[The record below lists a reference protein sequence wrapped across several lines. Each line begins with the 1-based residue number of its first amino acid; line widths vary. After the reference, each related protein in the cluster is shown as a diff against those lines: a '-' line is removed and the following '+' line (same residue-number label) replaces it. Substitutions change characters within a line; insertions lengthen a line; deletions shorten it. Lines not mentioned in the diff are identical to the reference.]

1 MNWENFYQERYDAT
15 RKEKDLL
22 HFQIGWIKGSLHN
35 LETLIKSGDIKC
47 DDYTMAKLNRI
58 AYCIDEAVIASK
70 RNQEEIDALIQANK
84 EQAKA

>member
-1 MNWENFYQERYDAT
+1 MDWENFYKDRYDAT

-22 HFQIGWIKGSLHN
+22 HFQIGWIKGNMLD
-35 LETLIKSGDIKC
+35 LERLIKSGDIQC

-70 RNQEEIDALIQANK
+70 RNEEEIDALIQANK